1 MTGLFNPLMAGS
13 LIWLWAVWLS
23 LYPAKAHLADE
34 GVQAFL
40 NGVLTTEHGT
50 QSLSVTI
57 TNNSG
62 LSITLRGIMTR
73 DGDIARIQRKKTV
86 LWTEAFQPVKF
97 LRFSPGEQAFLEP
110 PDYLITL
117 PGVSQNALMS
127 GRTKLVADFG
137 PEGQI
142 DLLVSGP
149 LGGVIGA
156 PIQTTE

>member
-1 MTGLFNPLMAGS
+1 MTRLFKPLMAGS

-23 LYPAKAHLADE
+23 ASLANAHLADE

-40 NGVLTTEHGT
+40 NGVLTAEHGT

-57 TNNSG
+57 ANNSG
-62 LSITLRGIMTR
+62 RSITLRGIMTQ
-73 DGDIARIQRKKTV
+73 DGDVVRIQRKKTV

-97 LRFSPGEQAFLEP
+97 LRLSPGEQAFLEP
-110 PDYLITL
+110 PDYLISL

-127 GRTKLVADFG
+127 GRTRLVADFG

-142 DLLVSGP
+142 DLMVSGP

-156 PIQTTE
+156 PFQTTE